1 MAVLETIRVKLGV
14 LITVLIAV
22 ALLSFIID
30 PSTLQSVSSSMSSKY
45 DVGEI
50 NGKSISYTDFQADVD
65 KFTTINEI
73 LTGGSAQN
81 EQQHASIRNAAWQ
94 SLVDKYLF
102 VKNAEKAGIHVGEEE
117 LLSLISGDLE
127 SPVFTQNPAFFD
139 ENGNF
144 SKNMVLEF
152 ISYMDSDQTGRLHLY
167 WEWLQEQAKN
177 QQYYAKYNSLFT
189 ASNYANPLTLANQI
203 ADNNNTFNVEFVM
216 VPMGYAGQD
225 STIVVSDSEIKKYYD
240 AHKKFYRQPASRD
253 IEYVVYEVVP
263 SAEDIEAANQ
273 ALVNVYDE
281 FASTDNMKAFLLA
294 NSDRQY
300 DSRWYKAGELN
311 SVAKEVNDFAFAD
324 KKVEGVSPV
333 IAKGN
338 TFYAVKVVE
347 EAMVPDSVYV
357 KYAPATVENVD
368 SVLTASEAT
377 WLPQIAGF
385 EDLMTAAKNS
395 TVTVNGMVFN
405 VIDRTA
411 PVAKKRVA
419 VLEKAAVASK
429 ETVNGFYAKAN
440 TLATKSAGKY
450 DNFVK
455 AVAEESVYA
464 HPVNK
469 MLESADRLG
478 AVENTKEVTRWAF
491 DAKVGDVSN
500 IITVNNNYFIVAALK
515 GIHKEGYA
523 PVAEVSE
530 SIKNVLYSEKAV
542 AKKAAEV
549 SEKIAGLNDMQA
561 IAEALGTTVS
571 TKDGIAFSSMSAQGL
586 DPKFI
591 GAASVSE
598 EGKICGPVSGNI
610 GVYVYKVTGRD
621 TGSFFTEDDA
631 KTRDAQMNQ
640 YAAQMVL
647 PVMMDDAEVKDNRAR
662 FF

>member
-1 MAVLETIRVKLGV
+1 MAVLETIRVKLGI

-50 NGKSISYTDFQADVD
+50 DGKSISYTDYQADVD
-65 KFTTINEI
+65 RFTTINEI
-73 LTGGSAQN
+73 LTGASAQN
-81 EQQHASIRNAAWQ
+81 EQQQASIRNAAWQ

-117 LLSLISGDLE
+117 LISLISGDLE

-152 ISYMDSDQTGRLHLY
+152 VSYMDSDQTGRLQLY
-167 WEWLQEQAKN
+167 WNWLQESAKT
-177 QQYYAKYNSLFT
+177 QQYYAKYNALFA
-189 ASNYANPLTLANQI
+189 ASNYANTLALANQI
-203 ADNNNTFNVEFVM
+203 AENNNTFNVEFVM
-216 VPMGYAGQD
+216 LPVGYAVD
-225 STIVVSDSEIKKYYD
+225 STIVVSDSEIKKYYE

-263 SAEDIEAANQ
+263 STEDVTAANQ
-273 ALVNVYDE
+273 ALVDVYDE
-281 FASTDNMKAFLLA
+281 FATTENMKAFLLA

-300 DSRWYKAGELN
+300 DSHWYKAGELN
-311 SVAKEVNDFAFAD
+311 SVAKEINDYAFAE

-333 IAKGN
+333 ISKEN
-338 TFYAVKVVE
+338 TFYAVRVVE
-347 EAMVPDSVYV
+347 EAMIPDSVYV

-385 EDLMTAAKNS
+385 EDVMSAPKNS
-395 TVTVNGMVFN
+395 KVTVNGMVFN
-405 VIDRTA
+405 VLDRTA

-419 VLEKAAVASK
+419 VLEKTAVPSK
-429 ETVNGFYAKAN
+429 ETVNSFYSKAN
-440 TLATKSAGKY
+440 TLATKAAGKY
-450 DNFVK
+450 ENFVK
-455 AVAEESVYA
+455 AVAEESAYA
-464 HPVNK
+464 HPVSK

-478 AVENTKEVTRWAF
+478 AIENTKEVTRWAF
-491 DAKVGDVSN
+491 EAKVGDVSN

-515 GIHKEGYA
+515 GIHKEGYT
-523 PVAEVSE
+523 PVADIAET
-530 SIKNVLYSEKAV
+530 IKGVLYSEKAI

-598 EGKICGPVSGNI
+598 EGKICGPVQGNI

-621 TGSFFTEDDA
+621 TGAFFTEDDA
-631 KTRDAQMNQ
+631 KVRDAQMTQ
-640 YAAQMVL
+640 YSTQMLL
-647 PVMMDDAEVKDNRAR
+647 PVMMDDADVKDNRAR

>member
-1 MAVLETIRVKLGV
+1 MAVLETIRVKLGI

-50 NGKSISYTDFQADVD
+50 DGKSISYTDYQADVD
-65 KFTTINEI
+65 RFTTINEI
-73 LTGGSAQN
+73 LTGASAQN
-81 EQQHASIRNAAWQ
+81 EQQQASIRNAAWQ

-117 LLSLISGDLE
+117 LISLISGDLE

-152 ISYMDSDQTGRLHLY
+152 VSYMDSDQTGRLQLY
-167 WEWLQEQAKN
+167 WNWLQESAKT
-177 QQYYAKYNSLFT
+177 QQYYAKYNALFA
-189 ASNYANPLTLANQI
+189 ASNYANTLALANQI
-203 ADNNNTFNVEFVM
+203 AENNNTFNVEFVM
-216 VPMGYAGQD
+216 LPVGYAVD
-225 STIVVSDSEIKKYYD
+225 STIVVSDSEIKKYYE

-263 SAEDIEAANQ
+263 STEDVTAANQ
-273 ALVNVYDE
+273 ALVDVYDE
-281 FASTDNMKAFLLA
+281 FATTENMKAFLLA

-300 DSRWYKAGELN
+300 DSHWYKAGELN
-311 SVAKEVNDFAFAD
+311 SVAKEINDYAFAE

-333 IAKGN
+333 ISKEN
-338 TFYAVKVVE
+338 TFYAVRVVE
-347 EAMVPDSVYV
+347 EAMIPDSVYV

-385 EDLMTAAKNS
+385 EDVMSAPKNS
-395 TVTVNGMVFN
+395 KVTVNGMVFN
-405 VIDRTA
+405 VLDRTA

-419 VLEKAAVASK
+419 VLEKTAVPSK
-429 ETVNGFYAKAN
+429 ETVNSFYSKAN
-440 TLATKSAGKY
+440 TLATKAAGKY
-450 DNFVK
+450 ENFVK
-455 AVAEESVYA
+455 AVAEESAYA
-464 HPVNK
+464 HPVSK

-478 AVENTKEVTRWAF
+478 AIENTKEVTRWAF

-515 GIHKEGYA
+515 GIHKEGYT
-523 PVAEVSE
+523 PVADIAET
-530 SIKNVLYSEKAV
+530 IKGVLYSEKAI

-598 EGKICGPVSGNI
+598 EGKICGPVQGNI

-621 TGSFFTEDDA
+621 TGAFFTEDDA
-631 KTRDAQMNQ
+631 KVRDAQMTQ
-640 YAAQMVL
+640 YSTQMLL
-647 PVMMDDAEVKDNRAR
+647 PVMMDDADVKDNRAR